1 MSLPS
6 SFASPHQGGQVL
18 TAGAPLGQARA
29 AMILIH
35 GRGASAADIL
45 SLAGEFDAPDFVFF
59 APQAAGH
66 TWYPNR
72 FLAPLETNEPYLSSA
87 LEVIDDLLGH
97 LHGAGIGPERILLL
111 GFSQGACLAL
121 EYAARHPQRYG
132 GVVGLSGALIGPPGM
147 ARTSNGSLDATPVF
161 MGCSDIDPHV
171 PLPYFETAAAFLESL
186 GAQVHAR
193 VYPGMGHEVNADEV
207 SAVQDMMNALT
218 AKTA

>member
-1 MSLPS
+1 MSYPQ
-6 SFASPHQGGQVL
+6 SFDSPHQGGQVL
-18 TAGAPLGQARA
+18 TAGAPLGIARA

-45 SLAGEFDAPDFVFF
+45 ALAGELDGPDFAYF

-72 FLAPLETNEPYLSSA
+72 FLAPLESNEPYLSSA

-97 LHGAGIGPERILLL
+97 LSGAGIGPERTVLL

-121 EYAARHPQRYG
+121 EHAARYPQRYG
-132 GVVGLSGALIGPPGM
+132 GVVGLSGALIGPEGTPREPSG
-147 ARTSNGSLDATPVF
+147 TLDGAPVF

-171 PLPYFETAAAFLESL
+171 PLPFFEAAAAYFEAL
-186 GAQVHAR
+186 GGQVTAR
-193 VYPGMGHEVNADEV
+193 VYKGMGHEVNADEIA
-207 SAVQDMMNALT
+207 AVQAMMNAL
-218 AKTA
+218 AAQPA